1 MRELLCAVA
10 LIRTLALIL
19 ARLDPDDDYYKA
31 MMTVR
36 ADELRPILYCT
47 KKSKNTMALARK
59 SWEYLK
65 DIG

>member
-1 MRELLCAVA
+1 
-10 LIRTLALIL
+10 LIL
-19 ARLDPDDDYYKA
+19 ARFDPDDGYYKA

-36 ADELRPILYCT
+36 ADEWRPILYCT
-47 KKSKNTMALARK
+47 KKSKKTMALARK